1 MAHTTLVLNGA
12 WCFLRDPEN
21 VGVMQEWQRQPARIE
36 TDGVAMAVPGVWE
49 RVYPGYDG
57 VGWYVRRFAVS
68 GVARARARL
77 RFHAVNYK
85 AEVWLNGTHVGAHEG
100 GYTPFVCDC
109 TGVLQNGENVL
120 VVRVVDVGA
129 TVIDGLQFAQTPSSK
144 EGEQGNFGG
153 IWQDVEL
160 LLSGPAFIAHVF
172 VMPDVAARQV
182 TLRYALDAATPRDFE
197 LCMTV
202 TPCGADDGSG
212 FTLTHAL
219 RAPRGQSEVT
229 VTHAWRHFSLWSPA
243 APQLYALR
251 TELRCNG
258 RVMDARSDIFGM
270 RAFTVQG
277 TRFYLNG
284 GECAVKGALHQG
296 AYPLNLTYPESEEYA
311 RHEIMLAKEAGF
323 NLLRLHIKPFHPMT
337 LRLADELGMLLYIEP
352 PIGWIAPSP
361 QLQALCERELREMIL
376 RDCNHPA
383 VVIIGVLNET
393 GNPGFGK
400 TGGCQE
406 IRDGLCQYA
415 CALDPTRV
423 IVDDSGSYEF
433 TGRSGIIAPG
443 STVLQPTQD
452 RHGYYRAPLTRKDY
466 ARIMHMGD
474 PALMLFRS
482 EYGTGGLPDVPAV
495 VATYERVQP
504 GYPGT
509 LRGHYEKMLRMLTTG
524 FAQQHL
530 TPVFGTL
537 SDFCR
542 ASQAV
547 QADGVLYETQAMRL
561 NPCVAGY
568 IICQLA
574 DYPLETGGGVLDI
587 WGNPKA
593 ALETLRQVNRPVQA
607 TMFVDPVCCYAG
619 EPIHYELATVNEGAA
634 LPGCTLLVR
643 LTTRAGQELARH
655 THALDVPHGMLGLD
669 APALRAAESGACDV
683 RAELWQ
689 AAHMLAAT
697 TAPVM
702 VLARRAA
709 PCATVAV
716 IDCSGRLSDYLHAQG
731 VTPVP
736 FDGQAA
742 PVILIGDLEELD
754 APTYARV
761 LAAYAMAARG
771 ACLVFLGIGNA
782 KPMSPWYKTVTQ
794 DFYPK
799 FFPENIQLL
808 CAEGRVDNTF
818 HYVKDHPLFAGL
830 PVNTIINL
838 EYRNVYPRNCLVNA
852 NPAGEVVSGCFHMA
866 PPLWGVDTLLVRHG
880 AGVVL
885 YHQYDIIAWLGKD
898 PAADYLLHN
907 VLAFGEAH
915 GRVTGDEPAGA
926 RAERLQRGTAFAA
939 YLETDTHDWLTLGPF
954 DNAANAGMPA
964 VFEPEFK
971 IARDT
976 AYAVRGGTAPWTVL
990 PAIRQHDYVLDLG
1003 TRYPGE
1009 QTCAYALTYF
1019 KATVHKA
1026 ATLAVQSRNVRVW
1039 FNNEEVLTHNSYREL
1054 TEVRAT
1060 IDIRR
1065 GWNKILV
1072 KSAEYSYDGTINNV
1086 VRVAILTADNQP
1098 FKDLSFSVDE
1108 VAAAEA
1114 EISALFLPPYLRS

>member
-1 MAHTTLVLNGA
+1 MAHKTIVLHGP
-12 WCFLRDPEN
+12 WQFLRDPEN
-21 VGVMQEWQRQPARIE
+21 VGVAQEWQRHAERIE
-36 TDGVAMAVPGVWE
+36 SGGVAMPVPSVWE

-57 VGWYVRRFAVS
+57 VGWYARRFTAK
-68 GVARARARL
+68 GVVRARARL

-85 AEVWLNGTHVGAHEG
+85 ADVWLNGTHIGTHEG
-100 GYTPFVCDC
+100 GYTPFTCAC
-109 TGVLQNGENVL
+109 TGVIRNGENVL

-129 TVIDGLQFAQTPSSK
+129 TEIDGLHFGQTPSGK
-144 EGEQGNFGG
+144 EGAQGNFGG

-160 LLSGPAFIAHVF
+160 LLSGAVFIAHVF
-172 VMPDVAARQV
+172 VMPDVDAHQV
-182 TLRYALDAATPRDFE
+182 TLRYTLDAALPRDLE

-212 FTLTHAL
+212 FTVTHAL
-219 RAPRGQSEVT
+219 QTQPGQT
-229 VTHAWRHFSLWSPA
+229 VVAITQAWARFAVWSPA
-243 APQLYALR
+243 SPRLYALH
-251 TELRCNG
+251 TALRSNG
-258 RVMDARSDIFGM
+258 RVVDARSDIFGM
-270 RAFTVQG
+270 RAFTVRDQC
-277 TRFYLNG
+277 FYLNG
-284 GECAVKGALHQG
+284 SECALKGALHQG
-296 AYPLNLTYPESEEYA
+296 AYPLNLTYPESGEYA

-337 LRLADELGMLLYIEP
+337 LRLADELGMLLYVEP

-361 QLQALCERELREMIL
+361 DLQELCERELREMIL

-383 VVIIGVLNET
+383 VVIIGVLNEI
-393 GNPGFGK
+393 GNPGFAK
-400 TGGCQE
+400 TGGCQA
-406 IRDGLCQYA
+406 IRDALCQYA
-415 CALDPTRV
+415 RALDPTRV

-433 TGRSGIIAPG
+433 TGRSGIMAPG

-452 RHGYYRAPLTRKDY
+452 RHGYYRSPLTRKDY
-466 ARIMHMGD
+466 ERIMSMGD
-474 PALMLFRS
+474 PAMMLFRS

-495 VATYERVQP
+495 VATYARVQP
-504 GYPGT
+504 GYLGT
-509 LRGHYEKMLRMLTTG
+509 LRQQYEKLLAVLEAG
-524 FAQQHL
+524 FAQQRL
-530 TPVFGTL
+530 APIFGTL
-537 SDFCR
+537 SAFCR

-561 NPCVAGY
+561 NPHVAGY
-568 IICQLA
+568 IICQLS

-607 TMFVDPVCCYAG
+607 TLFVDPVCCYAG
-619 EPIHYELATVNEGAA
+619 APIRYELAIVNEGAA
-634 LPGCTLLVR
+634 LPECSLTVC
-643 LTTRAGQELARH
+643 LTTRAGQELVRQ
-655 THALDVPHGMLGLD
+655 TRTLALLHGIQRLD
-669 APALRAAESGACDV
+669 APELRATESGACDV

-689 AAHMLAAT
+689 AARLLAAT
-697 TAPVM
+697 TTPVM

-709 PCATVAV
+709 PGATVAV
-716 IDCSGRLSDYLHAQG
+716 IDCSGRLSDYLRAQG
-731 VTPVP
+731 AAPVP

-754 APTYARV
+754 AATYARV

-799 FFPENIQLL
+799 FFPESIQLL

-818 HYVKDHPLFAGL
+818 HYVKEHPLFAGL

-852 NPAGEVVSGCFHMA
+852 NPDGEVVSGCFHMS

-880 AGVVL
+880 AGTVL
-885 YHQYDIIAWLGKD
+885 YHQYDMIAWLGKD
-898 PAADYLLHN
+898 PVADYLLHN
-907 VLAFGEAH
+907 VLTFGQAH
-915 GRVTGDEPAGA
+915 GHLSADEPDAA
-926 RAERLQRGTAFAA
+926 RAERLQRGAAFAA

-954 DNAANAGMPA
+954 ENAANAGMPA
-964 VFEPEFK
+964 IFEPEHT
-971 IARDT
+971 IVRAA
-976 AYAVRGGTAPWTVL
+976 AYAVCGGTAQWAVL
-990 PAIRQHDYVLDLG
+990 PAIRQNKYVLDLG
-1003 TRYPGE
+1003 ARYPGE
-1009 QTCAYALTYF
+1009 QTCVYALTYF
-1019 KATVHKA
+1019 KATVHTA

-1039 FNNEEVLTHNSYREL
+1039 FNNAEVITHNAYREL
-1054 TEVRAT
+1054 TETRAT
-1060 IDIRR
+1060 IDLRR

-1114 EISALFLPPYLRS
+1114 EISAVSLPPYLRA

>member
-1 MAHTTLVLNGA
+1 MAYTTIVLNGT
-12 WCFLRDPEN
+12 WQFLRDAEN
-21 VGVMQEWQRQPARIE
+21 IGVAQEWQRQPERIE
-36 TDGVAMAVPGVWE
+36 ADGVAMAVPGVWE

-57 VGWYVRRFAVS
+57 VGWYARRFTVK
-68 GVARARARL
+68 GVARARLRL
-77 RFHAVNYK
+77 HFHAVNYK
-85 AEVWLNGTHVGAHEG
+85 ADVWLNGTHIGTHEG
-100 GYTPFVCDC
+100 GYTPFTCAC
-109 TGVLQNGENVL
+109 AGVIVNGENVV
-120 VVRVVDVGA
+120 VVRVVDLGA
-129 TVIDGLQFAQTPSSK
+129 AEIDGLHFGKIPSSK
-144 EGEQGNFGG
+144 EGAQGNFGG

-160 LLSGPAFIAHVF
+160 RLSGPVFIEHVF
-172 VMPDVAARQV
+172 VMPDIATRQV
-182 TLRYALDAATPRDFE
+182 TLCYTLDAAKPRDLV

-212 FTLTHAL
+212 FTLTQAL
-219 RAPRGQSEVT
+219 QAQPGRMECAITQ
-229 VTHAWRHFSLWSPA
+229 AWANFALWSPA
-243 APQLYALR
+243 APQLYALH
-251 TELRCNG
+251 TELRSNG
-258 RVMDARSDIFGM
+258 HVLDARTDIFGM
-270 RAFTVQG
+270 RAFTV
-277 TRFYLNG
+277 RDNCFCLNG
-284 GECAVKGALHQG
+284 HACALKGALHQG
-296 AYPLNLTYPESEEYA
+296 AYPLNLTYPESEDYA
-311 RHEIMLAKEAGF
+311 RREILLAKEAGF
-323 NLLRLHIKPFHPMT
+323 NLLRLHLKPFHPMT
-337 LRLADELGMLLYIEP
+337 LRLADELGMLLYVEP
-352 PIGWIAPSP
+352 PIGWIVPSP
-361 QLQALCERELREMIL
+361 RLQALCERELREMIR
-376 RDCNHPA
+376 RDCNHPS

-393 GNPGFGK
+393 GNPGFAK

-406 IRDGLCQYA
+406 IRDALCQYA
-415 CALDPTRV
+415 RALDPTRV

-433 TGRSGIIAPG
+433 TGRSGIMAPG

-452 RHGYYRAPLTRKDY
+452 RHGYYRSPLTRKDY
-466 ARIMHMGD
+466 ERIMRMGD
-474 PALMLFRS
+474 PARMLFRS

-495 VATYERVQP
+495 VAAYERAQP

-509 LRGHYEKMLRMLTTG
+509 LRQQYEKLLAMLTTG
-524 FAQQHL
+524 FAQQRL
-530 TPVFGTL
+530 APLFGTL

-561 NPCVAGY
+561 NPHVAGY
-568 IICQLA
+568 IICQLS

-593 ALETLRQVNRPVQA
+593 AFETLRQVNRPVQA
-607 TMFVDPVCCYAG
+607 TVFVDPVCCYAG
-619 EPIHYELATVNEGAA
+619 APVCYDLATVNEGAA
-634 LPGCTLLVR
+634 LPACTLVVR
-643 LTTRAGQELARH
+643 LTTRAGTELARH
-655 THALDVPHGMLGLD
+655 TRTLALPHGIQRLD
-669 APALRAAESGACDV
+669 APALRAAEAGACDV
-683 RAELWQ
+683 HAELWQ
-689 AAHMLAAT
+689 AADMLAAT
-697 TAPVM
+697 TTPVM
-702 VLARRAA
+702 VLAHRAM
-709 PCATVAV
+709 PCAQVAV
-716 IDCSGRLSDYLHAQG
+716 LDCNGRLSDYLRAQG

-754 APTYARV
+754 AAAYARV

-782 KPMSPWYKTVTQ
+782 KPMSPWYKTVTH

-830 PVNTIINL
+830 PANTIINL

-852 NPAGEVVSGCFHMA
+852 NPAGEVVAGCFHMA
-866 PPLWGVDTLLVRHG
+866 PPRWGVDTLLVRHG
-880 AGVVL
+880 AGTVL
-885 YHQYDIIAWLGKD
+885 YHQYDIIAWLGQD
-898 PAADYLLHN
+898 PVADYLLHN
-907 VLAFGEAH
+907 VLAFGQAH
-915 GRVTGDEPAGA
+915 GRVTADESGAA
-926 RAERLQRGTAFAA
+926 RAARLQRGAAFAA

-954 DNAANAGMPA
+954 ENAANAGMPA
-964 VFEPEFK
+964 VFDPEFK
-971 IARDT
+971 VARED
-976 AYAVRGGTAPWTVL
+976 AYAVRGGTASWSVL
-990 PAIRQHDYVLDLG
+990 PAIRQNDYVLDLG

-1009 QTCAYALTYF
+1009 QTCAYALAYF

-1039 FNNEEVLTHNSYREL
+1039 FNNEEVITHNSYREL
-1054 TEVRAT
+1054 TEARAT

-1086 VRVAILTADNQP
+1086 VRVALLTADDQP

-1114 EISALFLPPYLRS
+1114 EISAVFLPPYLRA